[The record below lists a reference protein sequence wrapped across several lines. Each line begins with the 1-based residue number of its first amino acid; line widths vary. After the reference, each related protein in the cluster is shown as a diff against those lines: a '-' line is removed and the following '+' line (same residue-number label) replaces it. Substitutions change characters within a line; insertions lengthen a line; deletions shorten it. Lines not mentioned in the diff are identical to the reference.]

1 MMAAKPGI
9 VAYGAYIPQ
18 RRLQRKAVV
27 AANAW
32 FNSALKSQAKGERAM
47 ANWDEDS
54 VTMAVAAARDC
65 LTGMPR
71 DTIGSVHFASTTFP
85 FADRLN
91 AGIICGALNLD
102 ERIAGHDLTATQR
115 AGTSALADAL
125 AAGDGTK
132 RLVVAAD
139 KRRTKAASP
148 LELTSG
154 DAAAAMLVGTENVI
168 AEGIGHAT
176 HTVDFVDH
184 YRGQGEAYD
193 YTWEERW
200 IRDEG
205 FNKIVPAT
213 LNELFA
219 TIEIK
224 PADVTHF
231 CMPCTLGKVAASVAR
246 TAGIPDTAV
255 RDNLHAVCGEAG
267 AAHALVMLASALEQA
282 KAGDV
287 ICVVSFSQGCDAL
300 LFRVTEAINSLP
312 RRRAVAGHLSRK
324 REETNY
330 QKFLAF
336 NDNIVM
342 ERGMR
347 SELDKATAM
356 SALYRK
362 RDMLTGFIGGKCNV
376 CGTLQFPRSNV
387 CVNPNCNAFHTQE
400 PQPFADMKGRI
411 MSFTADNLTYT
422 ADPPACYGM
431 VQFEEGGRLMIDFTD
446 IAPDELKVG
455 RSMDMVFRIKDV
467 DPQRGFVRYFWK
479 ATPATESAHG

>member
-1 MMAAKPGI
+1 MSKPGI

-65 LTGMPR
+65 LTGMNR
-71 DTIGSVHFASTTFP
+71 ETIGSLHFASTTFP
-85 FADRLN
+85 FEDRLN
-91 AGIICGALNLD
+91 AGIVAGALNLEESVSGQD
-102 ERIAGHDLTATQR
+102 HAATQR

-125 AAGDGTK
+125 AAGDSGS
-132 RLVVAAD
+132 RLVVAAE

-154 DAAAAMLVGTENVI
+154 DAAAAFLVGRENVV
-168 AEGIGHAT
+168 AELVVSASR
-176 HTVDFVDH
+176 TVDFVDH
-184 YRGQGEAYD
+184 YRGQGAAYD

-205 FNKIVPAT
+205 YNKIVPAT
-213 LNELFA
+213 LKELFA
-219 TIEIK
+219 NAGVQPGE
-224 PADVTHF
+224 VTQF
-231 CMPCTLGKVAASVAR
+231 CMPCTLAKVAGSVAKKV
-246 TAGIPDTAV
+246 GIPETAV
-255 RDNLHAVCGEAG
+255 SDNLHAVCGDAG
-267 AAHALVMLASALEQA
+267 AAHALVMLARALE
-282 KAGDV
+282 KARPGDL
-287 ICVVSFSQGCDAL
+287 ICVASFGQGCDAM
-300 LFRVTEAINSLP
+300 LFRVTDAITSLP
-312 RRRAVAGHLSRK
+312 KRRGVSGHLARR

-336 NDNIVM
+336 NDNIEI

-347 SELDKATAM
+347 SELDKATAL
-356 SALYRK
+356 STLYRK
-362 RDMLTGFIGGKCNV
+362 RDMLTGFVGGKCNV

-387 CVNPNCNAFHTQE
+387 CVNPNCNAFHSQE

-455 RSMDMVFRIKDV
+455 RPMDMVFRIKDF
-467 DPQRGFVRYFWK
+467 DPQRNFTRYFWK
-479 ATPATESAHG
+479 ATPATETAHG

>member
-1 MMAAKPGI
+1 MSARRGI
-9 VAYGAYIPQ
+9 VAFGAYIPQ

-27 AANAW
+27 AANVW
-32 FNSALKSQAKGERAM
+32 FNSALKPQAKGERAM
-47 ANWDEDS
+47 ANWDEDT
-54 VTMAVAAARDC
+54 VTMGVAAARDC
-65 LTGMPR
+65 LTGFDR
-71 DTIGSVHFASTTFP
+71 DKVAALHFASTTFP
-85 FADRLN
+85 FEDRLN
-91 AGIICGALNLD
+91 AGIVAGALNL
-102 ERIAGHDLTATQR
+102 EESVAGHDHAATQR
-115 AGTSALADAL
+115 AGTSALTDAL
-125 AAGDGTK
+125 ASDGGSPI
-132 RLVVAAD
+132 LVIAAE

-154 DAAAAMLVGTENVI
+154 DAGAAFLVGTDNVI
-168 AEGIGHAT
+168 AELVGQASR
-176 HTVDFVDH
+176 TVDFVDH
-184 YRGQGEAYD
+184 YRGQGVAYD

-213 LNELFA
+213 LKELFA
-219 TIEIK
+219 NSDVK

-231 CMPCTLGKVAASVAR
+231 CMPCTLAKVAGSVAKK
-246 TAGIPDTAV
+246 AGIPETAV

-267 AAHALVMLASALEQA
+267 AAHALVMLAAALEDA
-282 KAGDV
+282 KSGDV
-287 ICVVSFSQGCDAL
+287 ICVASFGSGCDAL
-300 LFRVTEAINSLP
+300 LLRVTDAIDDLP
-312 RRRAVAGHLSRK
+312 KRRAVSGHLARK

-330 QKFLAF
+330 QRFLAF
-336 NDNIVM
+336 NDNIVI

-347 SELDKATAM
+347 SEIDKATAL

-362 RDMLTGFIGGKCNV
+362 RDMLTGFVGGKCNV
-376 CGTLQFPRSNV
+376 CGTLQFPRTIV

-400 PQPFADMKGRI
+400 PQPFADMTGRI

-455 RSMDMVFRIKDV
+455 KSMDMVFRIKDF
-467 DPQRGFVRYFWK
+467 DPQRGFTRYFWK
-479 ATPATESAHG
+479 ATPAMESAHG

>member
-1 MMAAKPGI
+1 
-9 VAYGAYIPQ
+9 
-18 RRLQRKAVV
+18 
-27 AANAW
+27 
-32 FNSALKSQAKGERAM
+32 
-47 ANWDEDS
+47 
-54 VTMAVAAARDC
+54 
-65 LTGMPR
+65 
-71 DTIGSVHFASTTFP
+71 
-85 FADRLN
+85 
-91 AGIICGALNLD
+91 
-102 ERIAGHDLTATQR
+102 
-115 AGTSALADAL
+115 
-125 AAGDGTK
+125 
-132 RLVVAAD
+132 
-139 KRRTKAASP
+139 
-148 LELTSG
+148 
-154 DAAAAMLVGTENVI
+154 
-168 AEGIGHAT
+168 
-176 HTVDFVDH
+176 
-184 YRGQGEAYD
+184 
-193 YTWEERW
+193 
-200 IRDEG
+200 
-205 FNKIVPAT
+205 
-213 LNELFA
+213 
-219 TIEIK
+219 
-224 PADVTHF
+224 
-231 CMPCTLGKVAASVAR
+231 MPCTLGKVAASVAR

-267 AAHALVMLASALEQA
+267 AAHALVMLANALEDA
-282 KAGDV
+282 KPGDV
-287 ICVVSFSQGCDAL
+287 ICVVSFGQGCDAL
-300 LFRVTEAINSLP
+300 LFRVTEAINALP
-312 RRRAVAGHLSRK
+312 RRRAVAGYLARK

-330 QKFLAF
+330 QKFLSF
-336 NDNIVM
+336 NDNVVM

-431 VQFEEGGRLMIDFTD
+431 VQFEAGGRLMIDFTD

>member
-1 MMAAKPGI
+1 MATQKPGI

-27 AANAW
+27 AANGW
-32 FNSALKSQAKGERAM
+32 FNSALKSQGKGERAM

-65 LTGMPR
+65 LTGMDR
-71 DTIGSVHFASTTFP
+71 DAIGTVDFASTTFP
-85 FADRLN
+85 FEDRLN
-91 AGIICGALNLD
+91 AGIVAGALNLG
-102 ERIAGHDLTATQR
+102 ESVSAHDRAATQR
-115 AGTSALADAL
+115 VGTSALADAL
-125 AAGDGTK
+125 AGGEGS
-132 RLVVAAD
+132 RLVVAAE

-154 DAAAAMLVGTENVI
+154 DAAAAFLVGHENVI
-168 AEGIGHAT
+168 AELVASAT
-176 HTVDFVDH
+176 RTVDFVDH
-184 YRGQGEAYD
+184 YRGQGVAYD

-205 FNKIVPAT
+205 YNKIVPAT
-213 LNELFA
+213 LKDLFA
-219 TIEIK
+219 STDVK
-224 PADVTHF
+224 PSEVTYF
-231 CMPCTLGKVAASVAR
+231 CMPCTLAKVAGSVAKK
-246 TAGIPDTAV
+246 AGIPDNAV

-267 AAHALVMLASALEQA
+267 AAHALVLLAQALEEA
-282 KAGDV
+282 KPGDV
-287 ICVVSFSQGCDAL
+287 ICVASFGQGCDAM
-300 LFRVTEAINSLP
+300 LFRVTDAIASLP
-312 RRRAVAGHLSRK
+312 KRRGVGGYLARK

-336 NDNIVM
+336 NDNIEM

-347 SELDKATAM
+347 SELDKATALT
-356 SALYRK
+356 ALYRK
-362 RDMLTGFIGGKCNV
+362 RDMLTGFVGGKCNV
-376 CGTLQFPRSNV
+376 CGTLQFPRTNV
-387 CVNPNCNAFHTQE
+387 CVNPNCNAFHSQE

-455 RSMDMVFRIKDV
+455 KPMDMVFRIKDY
-467 DPQRGFVRYFWK
+467 DPQRGFTRYFWK
-479 ATPATESAHG
+479 ATPAMEASHG